1 MQHSTAA
8 LLYHRCVKIL
18 LLLMVLSLIALI
30 PFVVLRKPWAITV
43 WRRLKMI
50 ILVYAIV
57 IATAGILR
65 LIISWEDIY
74 G

>member
-1 MQHSTAA
+1 MA

-18 LLLMVLSLIALI
+18 LLLMVLSLVALI
-30 PFVVLRKPWAITV
+30 PFVVLRKPWALTL
-43 WRRLKMI
+43 WRRLKLI
-50 ILVYAIV
+50 IVIYAIV

-65 LIISWEDIY
+65 LIITWEDIY